1 ASHGQVPR
9 DRPAVQ
15 HARVQGGVRLC
26 RRHADGPA
34 GPRAVRGL
42 VTRSAS
48 PSLVKARRAS
58 AIMPG
63 LERAWARTD
72 ALFGLVAPDALLAQP
87 IALRQPFIFYLG
99 HLPAFAWNQVC
110 RLVLGHAAF
119 APERDVLF
127 ERGIDPPDVADY
139 RDRVRRE
146 LRAALPEAVEGGR
159 ADLVQRV
166 LEHEWMHQETLLYML
181 LQLPHD

>member
-48 PSLVKARRAS
+48 PSLVEARRAS
-58 AIMPG
+58 AVMPG

-110 RLVLGHAAF
+110 RGVLGWPSFDPALDDLF
-119 APERDVLF
+119 A
-127 ERGIDPPDVADY
+127 RGIDPMEADGFRPPPPD
-139 RDRVRRE
+139 
-146 LRAALPEAVEGGR
+146 
-159 ADLVQRV
+159 
-166 LEHEWMHQETLLYML
+166 
-181 LQLPHD
+181 